1 MEEQLPSS
9 VQAEQPAQSGVDA
22 VGGTGGAG
30 LGPVWDAPAVPVDNS
45 SRILLPRIETVV
57 FCNNYDLDDE
67 ICKLLTDQEYDS
79 VNSLFEEDEAKLL
92 KELHLKVGHI
102 AELKWALKTMLLLE
116 YPEIKVTDTKGEYAP
131 RVYGGKGGAG
141 GHGGKK
147 GGHGGTGN
155 APRIGIEN
163 LSRFT
168 VISGGVGGAGGT
180 SGVQDQRHRAGWNC
194 RRARGGYHG
203 SRSYCPRYCTFFIWG
218 CIRHIEISG
227 GKGEA
232 GGRGVS

>member
-1 MEEQLPSS
+1 VDVRFPTDLNI
-9 VQAEQPAQSGVDA
+9 VTAGVDA

-79 VNSLFEEDEAKLL
+79 VNSLFEEDETKLL

-131 RVYGGKGGAG
+131 S
-141 GHGGKK
+141 
-147 GGHGGTGN
+147 
-155 APRIGIEN
+155 
-163 LSRFT
+163 LSGMSPGFFNKMRSET
-168 VISGGVGGAGGT
+168 VA
-180 SGVQDQRHRAGWNC
+180 
-194 RRARGGYHG
+194 RRAR
-203 SRSYCPRYCTFFIWG
+203 RCWRTRW
-218 CIRHIEISG
+218 
-227 GKGEA
+227 
-232 GGRGVS
+232 